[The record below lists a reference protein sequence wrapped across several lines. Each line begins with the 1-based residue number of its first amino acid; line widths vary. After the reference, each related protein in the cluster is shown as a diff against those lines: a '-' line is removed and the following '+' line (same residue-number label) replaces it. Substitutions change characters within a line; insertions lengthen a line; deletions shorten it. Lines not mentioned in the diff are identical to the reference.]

1 VSGDRQ
7 RIDRWLWNARVV
19 RTRSAAAALVI
30 AGHVRVNGNR
40 VVAPGRDVKCGDV
53 VTVAL
58 NGGVRVL
65 KVTGIA
71 PRRGDAAAASQ
82 IFEELSGTAGKT
94 PAARGLA
101 GPVPAAGDSS
111 DQISTLSRR
120 GRSHG
125 TEND

>member
-19 RTRSAAAALVI
+19 RTRSAAAALVS

-40 VVAPGRDVKCGDV
+40 VVAPGRDLKCGDV

-58 NGGVRVL
+58 NSGVRVL
-65 KVTGIA
+65 KVTGMA
-71 PRRGDAAAASQ
+71 LRRGDAAAASQ
-82 IFEELSGTAGKT
+82 IFEELSGAPGKT
-94 PAARGLA
+94 PAAPESAR
-101 GPVPAAGDSS
+101 PIPAAGGPS
-111 DQISTLSRR
+111 DRISTPSRR
-120 GRSHG
+120 GRRHG

>member
-19 RTRSAAAALVI
+19 RTRSAAAALVT

-71 PRRGDAAAASQ
+71 LRRGDAAAASQ
-82 IFEELSGTAGKT
+82 IFEELSGAASKTA
-94 PAARGLA
+94 AQGLA
-101 GPVPAAGDSS
+101 GQVPAAGDSS
-111 DQISTLSRR
+111 DQVSILSRR
-120 GRSHG
+120 GRSDG